1 MGAMTTLKRATASV
15 LMGARWLLRHVARG
29 ARWELS
35 AVATVL
41 VTLGECVLDSI
52 RWLLLAVGTAAVTL
66 AAEAK
71 DTAERLRR

>member
-1 MGAMTTLKRATASV
+1 MGAMTPLKRATASP

-52 RWLLLAVGTAAVTL
+52 RWLLLAVATL
-66 AAEAK
+66 VNYLADLAK
-71 DTAERLRR
+71 DAAERLRR